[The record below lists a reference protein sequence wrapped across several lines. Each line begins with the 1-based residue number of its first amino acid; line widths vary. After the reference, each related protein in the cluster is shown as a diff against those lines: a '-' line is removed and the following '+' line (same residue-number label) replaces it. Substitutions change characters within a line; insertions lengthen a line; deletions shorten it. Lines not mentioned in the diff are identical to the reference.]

1 MQPHLLLYSAILTT
15 LIPTSVLASIK
26 PQPPRNPAPPPPPPP
41 NYNQAPLASPQ
52 LIDIMPP
59 TPDSPSSSSIMIS
72 DVIGKTRSI
81 NIFAG
86 FTRDI
91 STVSSRLDDQSLN
104 STILCPLNSALQS
117 LPRKPW
123 EDPKDYDSLGSNAYA
138 GDQGEDRAHRNLRR
152 FVESYVVTD
161 SPWREGEKVKTMGGQ
176 VVWWERRDGGKVVMP
191 GEIAVEGV
199 QEKVGN
205 GEVWIVR
212 GVVNYAE

>member
-152 FVESYVVTD
+152 FVESHVVTD
-161 SPWREGEKVKTMGGQ
+161 SPWREGEKVKTMGGR